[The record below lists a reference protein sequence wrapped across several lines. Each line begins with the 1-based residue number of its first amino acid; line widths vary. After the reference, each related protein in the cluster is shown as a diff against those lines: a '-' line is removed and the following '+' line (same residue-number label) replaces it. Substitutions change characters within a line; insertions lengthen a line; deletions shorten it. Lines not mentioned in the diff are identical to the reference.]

1 MKNKLTNWFQTIL
14 REEKTDEI
22 KGCVDIILKNH
33 TTEQSLFI
41 INSVESIIR
50 ETLLKRMEDN
60 EKENELIYGNYKN
73 LL

>member
-1 MKNKLTNWFQTIL
+1 MKNKVTNWFQNIFK
-14 REEKTDEI
+14 EEKTDEI

-60 EKENELIYGNYKN
+60 EKENELIYANYK
-73 LL
+73 